1 MPRENW
7 LVIGISGATCSGK
20 TTIAKELH
28 SLFGNSVLLQQ
39 DDYFYDEKSE
49 KHTKI
54 PELNHINFEIL
65 SSIDMAA
72 FKNQIRGV
80 IESSNSTN
88 TTQCKSTE
96 IEIKFKE
103 KFCSTDVIPSAY
115 CIINKFQK
123 LQLVPNIL
131 FIEGFL
137 IFNDDQ
143 LQDLCDLK
151 FYFTMSKT
159 LCFER
164 RKTRI
169 YKPPDVP
176 GYFEKYVWPLY
187 LIHYDEVL
195 RKCTNVTYLDG
206 SDSIEN
212 NFRSILHRILDFLI

>member
-39 DDYFYDEKSE
+39 DDYFYDEK
-49 KHTKI
+49 I
-54 PELNHINFEIL
+54 
-65 SSIDMAA
+65 
-72 FKNQIRGV
+72 
-80 IESSNSTN
+80 IESSNSTT

-103 KFCSTDVIPSAY
+103 KFCSTDVIPSVY